1 MGAGFAFQKI
11 ACDGF
16 ISISIMASTLDVYS
30 SIALV
35 GCRMVVEKEALVAM
49 RFFLFCFS
57 VIALANLVA
66 EEAEFNTTKNRRVMV
81 VAGAGGEEEYK
92 SLFAEWANTLAKA
105 FDGNSVELVNI
116 NNEPEDTDSKNI
128 IETKLKKWVK
138 SKTDEIWI
146 LLVGHGTFDGKQ
158 AKFNLVGDDVSDLE
172 FQSWLKPH
180 QGSLVFINTSSS
192 SAPFIRTLS
201 GPNRV
206 IATATKSGYEQNF
219 CRFGGF
225 MAAALSQEG
234 ADLDKDGAVSVLESF
249 LIASRKVEEYYR
261 ENDRLV
267 SESALLDDNG
277 DGRGTPANWFR
288 GVRIEKK
295 TQEKNGADG
304 KLSRLVF
311 PVVPLK
317 ERDIP
322 QPLRNK
328 RSKIETKIE
337 TLRSLKNSLNA
348 DVYYQDLEKLFIEL
362 SKVNDQ
368 IESSQTSSL
377 KESK

>member
-1 MGAGFAFQKI
+1 
-11 ACDGF
+11 
-16 ISISIMASTLDVYS
+16 
-30 SIALV
+30 
-35 GCRMVVEKEALVAM
+35 MVVEKEALVAM

-249 LIASRKVEEYYR
+249 LIASRKVGEYYR

-295 TQEKNGADG
+295 TQEKNSADG

-368 IESSQTSSL
+368 IESSQASSL